1 MRGGVPVDGPGHR
14 ATGPRSPVIGSTADR
29 SMPKGTEG
37 LETSSFPRS
46 GPPPIMG
53 GLTAL
58 GPWAAP
64 HPEFAMTKSVTDQ
77 LLENNRRY
85 ADGHAVHQPV
95 HPGKQPIQPSRRV
108 AVVGCMDARLDVE
121 DLLGLQTGEAHII
134 RNAGGVVT
142 EDAIRC
148 LIISHHLLN
157 TNEII
162 LVHHT
167 RCGMLA
173 FTDDLL
179 KAGLEGDPAAV
190 KLLGQATGREFVC
203 AGVGSSSPAAFHAF
217 RGALEPLDAP
227 RDAKNTER
235 LEWDVRRG
243 ISTIVNHP
251 WIPTSGPDAVTVRG
265 FIYDVDTGKL
275 DEVKYPGPMGSFG

>member
-1 MRGGVPVDGPGHR
+1 MSLGEMSQLLDNNRLYASGETVHR
-14 ATGPRSPVIGSTADR
+14 AG
-29 SMPKGTEG
+29 
-37 LETSSFPRS
+37 
-46 GPPPIMG
+46 
-53 GLTAL
+53 
-58 GPWAAP
+58 
-64 HPEFAMTKSVTDQ
+64 
-77 LLENNRRY
+77 
-85 ADGHAVHQPV
+85 

-108 AVVGCMDARLDVE
+108 AVVGCMDARMDVE

-179 KAGLEGDPAAV
+179 KAGLEGDPASV

-203 AGVGSSSPAAFHAF
+203 AGVGSSSPASFHAF
-217 RGALEPLDAP
+217 RGALEPLDSP
-227 RDAKNTER
+227 RDAKNVER

-243 ISTIVNHP
+243 ISTILNHP
-251 WIPTSGPDAVTVRG
+251 WIPTSGRDAVTVRG
-265 FIYDVDTGKL
+265 FIYDVDTGRL
-275 DEVKYPGPMGSFG
+275 DEVKYPGPMGSFA

>member
-1 MRGGVPVDGPGHR
+1 
-14 ATGPRSPVIGSTADR
+14 
-29 SMPKGTEG
+29 
-37 LETSSFPRS
+37 
-46 GPPPIMG
+46 MG
-53 GLTAL
+53 KL
-58 GPWAAP
+58 
-64 HPEFAMTKSVTDQ
+64 STDQ
-77 LLENNRRY
+77 FLENNQKY
-85 ADGHAVHQPV
+85 SSGQAQHKSAY
-95 HPGKQPIQPSRRV
+95 PGKQPIQPSKRV
-108 AVVGCMDARLDVE
+108 AVVACMDARLDVE

-162 LVHHT
+162 LIHHT

-179 KAGLEGDPAAV
+179 KAGLEGDPAAE
-190 KLLGQATGREFVC
+190 KLLGQATGRAFTSC
-203 AGVGSSSPAAFHAF
+203 KASATTPSAFHAF
-217 RGALEPLDAP
+217 RGPIEALDAP

-235 LEWDVRRG
+235 LTWDVRRG
-243 ISTIVNHP
+243 MSSILNHP
-251 WIPTSGPDAVTVRG
+251 WLPRSGPDAVTVRG

-275 DEVKYPGPMGSFG
+275 EEVSYPGPMGTFG